1 MAELTI
7 SPPSDYFGHHPS
19 PSTTNVRNYHD
30 QSQHLHNNTISHS
43 NLHHPSPRTTNVEN
57 YHDESQHSHTHHYVN
72 SQSFAGETVFGTTI
86 INEQHSSGHP
96 ALSDDVAR
104 LFNDTV
110 VDCAIT
116 ANLEVPLAPQGQA
129 GDGANPAADTSDI
142 VLDELQ
148 DPTFTRTPEQS
159 YVYVGQLK
167 KIILKMKEGKHILT
181 EDDLNDLNTSL
192 FGSNAASRGILGYD
206 RDYVRWKLRDGSQAP
221 IVADFLE
228 QMRRLS
234 QFVQGMGG
242 GETIAQLVNA
252 LRLSETGDDTVKRLQ
267 AWRLLWLSLL
277 FDHSMVIGSQS
288 LKTQI
293 HSFFG
298 LPCPGFQR
306 SFNITLKHLVEV
318 DIEVIPT
325 ENIREHFQLDGKKLK
340 VLRLSPV
347 DAISLASYNNNLI
360 ARAFG
365 VETLGSE
372 ILHSLYV
379 LYGRDRYRMEAEALG
394 LGPNW
399 TWNEVIR
406 REDFLRNRECQP
418 QVLMR
423 RVYSLEKLIRY
434 RRSWLPSLI
443 RDVRKSKRQQPFV
456 FWGSVLAILYGTSS
470 ILQTLASFW
479 SVVLVYKPP
488 SHPS

>member
-7 SPPSDYFGHHPS
+7 PPSDSFMHRPS
-19 PSTTNVRNYHD
+19 PSTTNVTNF
-30 QSQHLHNNTISHS
+30 HN
-43 NLHHPSPRTTNVEN
+43 
-57 YHDESQHSHTHHYVN
+57 ESQHNHTHNYINTH
-72 SQSFAGETVFGTTI
+72 SFTGDTVLGTTI
-86 INEQHSSGHP
+86 INEQHSGHP

-104 LFNDTV
+104 LFNDII

-116 ANLEVPLAPQGQA
+116 ANLEVPLALQDQA
-129 GDGANPAADTSDI
+129 GSGANSAVDTSDI

-148 DPTFTRTPEQS
+148 DPLFPRTPEQS
-159 YVYVGQLK
+159 YFYAGELK
-167 KIILKMKEGKHILT
+167 KIISRMKEGKHILT
-181 EDDLNDLNTSL
+181 EDNLNDLNSSL
-192 FGSNAASRGILGYD
+192 FGSNTASRGILGYD
-206 RDYVRWKLRDGSQAP
+206 RDYVRWKLRNGSQAP

-228 QMRRLS
+228 QIRRLS
-234 QFVQGMGG
+234 QFVQGMRG
-242 GETIAQLVNA
+242 GETIAQLVDA
-252 LRLSETGDDTVKRLQ
+252 LGLPESGDDTVKRLQ
-267 AWRLLWLSLL
+267 AWRLLWLTLL
-277 FDHSMVIGSQS
+277 FDHSMVIGSQT

-293 HSFFG
+293 ASLFG
-298 LPCPGFQR
+298 LPCPGYQR
-306 SFNITLKHLVEV
+306 SFNVALKHLVEL

-360 ARAFG
+360 ARVFG

-379 LYGRDRYRMEAEALG
+379 LYGRNRYRTEAEALG

-399 TWNEVIR
+399 TWNEIIR

-418 QVLMR
+418 KVLMH
-423 RVYSLEKLIRY
+423 RVYSLEKLIQH

-456 FWGSVLAILYGTSS
+456 FWGSVLAILYGSSS
-470 ILQTLASFW
+470 ILQTLASVW
-479 SVVLVYKPP
+479 SIILVYKPP